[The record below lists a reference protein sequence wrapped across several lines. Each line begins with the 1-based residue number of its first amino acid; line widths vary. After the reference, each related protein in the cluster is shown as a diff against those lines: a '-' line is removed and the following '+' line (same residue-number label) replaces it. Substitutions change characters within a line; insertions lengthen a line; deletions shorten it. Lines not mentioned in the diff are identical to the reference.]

1 MLEKSV
7 RLDPSNKEATGD
19 LLDYYLDA
27 PGFLGGGLDKAETL
41 ARQIGKSDPAEEHY
55 AQAVIAEHRKDYA
68 GAEQQLRRA
77 IDVAPHQVSRFL
89 ALAKYLARHG
99 KLKESDA
106 LFAQAV
112 RMAPN
117 DPKILFARAE
127 AYVEQRRNLS
137 EARALLEQYLRA
149 PLTPDDPPREQ
160 AEALLK
166 KIT

>member
-1 MLEKSV
+1 M
-7 RLDPSNKEATGD
+7 DF
-19 LLDYYLDA
+19 YLDA
-27 PGFLGGGLDKAETL
+27 PGFLGGGLVKAETL
-41 ARQIGKSDPAEEHY
+41 AHQIGQSDPAEEHY
-55 AQAVIAEHRKDYA
+55 ALAVIDEHRKDYA

-77 IDVAPHQVSRFL
+77 AELAPRQVSRFV

-106 LFAQAV
+106 LFDQAA

-117 DPKILFARAE
+117 DPKILFERAE
-127 AYVEQRRNLS
+127 AYVQQRRNLN
-137 EARALLEQYLRA
+137 EARALLQQYLRA